1 MMRFLRSIA
10 GSRGGAAL
18 VEFALILPI
27 MVIMFF
33 GTFEVTNLIRTTEKV
48 SDATQTYADLIATM
62 STTITTSN
70 LTDFCKGAQYV
81 LSPFSTASFSASV
94 ASLSS
99 SDGATW
105 TQAWHDT
112 SHCGGSGGS
121 FNGSTAGG
129 SGITP
134 TGVSDS
140 VIVVQG
146 TYTYL
151 PPIVYLF
158 PGSKTLSQTAYARP
172 RVNDTPIPC
181 SNCSAN

>member
-1 MMRFLRSIA
+1 MRFLRSIA
-10 GSRGGAAL
+10 GSRSGAAL
-18 VEFALILPI
+18 VEFALILPL
-27 MVIMFF
+27 MAIMFF

-48 SDATQTYADLIATM
+48 GNATQTYAALIATN
-62 STTITTSN
+62 SATITVST
-70 LTDFCKGAQYV
+70 LADLCKGAQDV
-81 LSPFSTASFSASV
+81 LSPFPTANFSAYV

-99 SDGATW
+99 SDGSTW

-121 FNGSTAGG
+121 FNGATAGG
-129 SGITP
+129 NAITP
-134 TGVSDS
+134 TAVGDT

-146 TYTYL
+146 TYTYS

-158 PGSKTLSQTAYARP
+158 PGTKSLSQTAYARP

-181 SNCSAN
+181 SNCSPN

>member
-1 MMRFLRSIA
+1 MRSLLAMAKSRS
-10 GSRGGAAL
+10 GAAL
-18 VEFALILPI
+18 VEFAFVLPV
-27 MVIMFF
+27 MVLMFF
-33 GTFEVTNLIRTTEKV
+33 GTFEVTNYIRTTEKV
-48 SDATQTYADLIATM
+48 SNAAQTYANLIATM
-62 STTITTSN
+62 SSTITTSN

-81 LSPFSTASFSASV
+81 LSPFSTANFSAYA

-134 TGVSDS
+134 TGVGDS
-140 VIVVQG
+140 VIVVRG
-146 TYTYL
+146 AYTYQ

-158 PGSKTLSQTAYARP
+158 PGSKSISQTAYSRP
-172 RVNDTPIPC
+172 RVNDTPISC
-181 SNCSAN
+181 STCSAN